1 MSENTSRREFLK
13 LAGKGVLGAAALS
26 TVPAMLPALAEGVE
40 APAWPWAYK
49 KLDKDAVMKHGYE
62 CFYSHGGCCAG
73 AVAAVVELLAE
84 EYGYPYNQ
92 LNARMFAD
100 GAGGYGAATLCG
112 SLGGACAI
120 FGLFCE
126 ANEARELRDQLYAWY
141 KDHAFPSYQPEMES
155 ITTVSGAIECAVS
168 VGNYMK
174 ATGYEMGDPG
184 RKARC
189 AAVTG
194 ETAAKAVELL
204 NIHFGFEEAP
214 AEEPK
219 AEAALAENAQQY
231 LTGHAALNALRQR
244 LDGLRLVALRLERRF
259 ENKAPF
265 LHDDLL
271 ILQRVGLPY
280 DLIYYSIDKNGEQ
293 VFFSWKIPRKAVRRS
308 SVNEKCIQGE

>member
-1 MSENTSRREFLK
+1 MKQTSRREFLK

-26 TVPAMLPALAEGVE
+26 TVPAMLPALAEGAE

-73 AVAAVVELLAE
+73 AVAAIVELLAD

-100 GAGGYGAATLCG
+100 GAGGYGAGTLCG
-112 SLGGACAI
+112 SLGGACAV

-126 ANEARELRDQLYAWY
+126 AKEARELRDQLYAWY
-141 KDHAFPSYQPEMES
+141 KDHAFPTYQPEMES

-174 ATGYEMGDPG
+174 ATGYEMGDAG

-219 AEAALAENAQQY
+219 AEEALAENEYIGTAESAIGGEVKVKV
-231 LTGHAALNALRQR
+231 TM
-244 LDGLRLVALRLERRF
+244 DGDKIAKIDVLSHNETAGISDPAF
-259 ENKAPF
+259 E
-265 LHDDLL
+265 
-271 ILQRVGLPY
+271 
-280 DLIYYSIDKNGEQ
+280 
-293 VFFSWKIPRKAVRRS
+293 KIPAAIIEAQSADVDVVAGATKTSEALIAAVKDALS
-308 SVNEKCIQGE
+308 QVK

>member
-1 MSENTSRREFLK
+1 MKQTSRREFLK
-13 LAGKGVLGAAALS
+13 LAGKGMLGAAALS
-26 TVPAMLPALAEGVE
+26 TVPAMLPALAEGAE

-49 KLDKDAVMKHGYE
+49 QLDKDAVMKHGYE

-73 AVAAVVELLAE
+73 AVAAIVELLAD

-100 GAGGYGAATLCG
+100 GAGGYGAGTLCG
-112 SLGGACAI
+112 SLGGACAV

-126 ANEARELRDQLYAWY
+126 AKEARELRDQLYAWY
-141 KDHAFPSYQPEMES
+141 KEHAFPSYQPEMES

-174 ATGYEMGDPG
+174 ATGYEMSDPG
-184 RKARC
+184 RLARC

-219 AEAALAENAQQY
+219 EEVVLGENEY
-231 LTGHAALNALRQR
+231 IGTGVSAIGGEVKVKVTM
-244 LDGLRLVALRLERRF
+244 DGDKIAKIDVLSHNETAGISDPAF
-259 ENKAPF
+259 E
-265 LHDDLL
+265 
-271 ILQRVGLPY
+271 
-280 DLIYYSIDKNGEQ
+280 
-293 VFFSWKIPRKAVRRS
+293 KIPAAIIEAQSADVDVVAGATKTSEALIAAVKDALS
-308 SVNEKCIQGE
+308 QVK

>member
-1 MSENTSRREFLK
+1 MNKETSRRDFLK
-13 LAGKGVLGAAALS
+13 LAGKGMLGAAALS
-26 TVPAMLPALAEGVE
+26 TVPVVMPAVAEGAE

-49 KLDKDAVMKHGYE
+49 KLDKEAVMKHGYE

-112 SLGGACAI
+112 SLGGACAV

-141 KDHAFPSYQPEMES
+141 KDHAFPTYQPEMES

-174 ATGYEMGDPG
+174 ATGYEMGDAG

-219 AEAALAENAQQY
+219 AEEALAENEYIGTAESAIGGEVKVKV
-231 LTGHAALNALRQR
+231 TM
-244 LDGLRLVALRLERRF
+244 DGDKIAKIDVLSHNETAGISDPAF
-259 ENKAPF
+259 E
-265 LHDDLL
+265 
-271 ILQRVGLPY
+271 
-280 DLIYYSIDKNGEQ
+280 
-293 VFFSWKIPRKAVRRS
+293 KIPAAIIEAQSADVDVVAGATKTSEALIAAVKDALS
-308 SVNEKCIQGE
+308 QVK